1 MEKVKSIR
9 DNLEHGGKLP
19 RESEFTTDKEILKGD
34 IEKLRKKMK
43 EMEKELDEIKN
54 SESWETISELGDN
67 LESYFEEKKAEIQ
80 YEIQNLQQKEANQNS
95 SESP

>member
-1 MEKVKSIR
+1 
-9 DNLEHGGKLP
+9 
-19 RESEFTTDKEILKGD
+19 
-34 IEKLRKKMK
+34 MK

-67 LESYFEEKKAEIQ
+67 WESYFEEKKAGIQ